1 VRKSQV
7 WSEFL
12 IGLHAFEYLIGTSV
26 DGMFHAEAKLP
37 AELPVEL
44 DRVL

>member
-1 VRKSQV
+1 VREGQV

-26 DGMFHAEAKLP
+26 DCMFDTESELP

-44 DRVL
+44 QRVL